1 MYLNALSTF
10 TIIFAEYIAYLFHK
24 NEERAVITIAEKLAK
39 INIVYVKFVQAI
51 SASTG
56 IIDDHAKQRLAQY
69 ADNVPY
75 KKEDLDFTFL
85 RELQESGIYL
95 KSTKPINAGLIAVVF
110 KASDK
115 DGKLYAVK
123 VKRRNIYQTMMN
135 SVREIEWI
143 INKLMNYDFF
153 KKINIKQHF
162 ERNRHI
168 LFDQLDFENE
178 VENIKTFKT
187 NFENIDNIIIPN
199 VYEDY
204 TNKNENIIVMDFIQG
219 MKLNELQPEDKIHY
233 CKAVAKFGLKSMF
246 FDGVYHGD
254 MHQGNIFFILDEKEK
269 KEKEEKKE
277 EEEEK
282 EEENKEEKEEK
293 ENKEEKEEKE
303 KKEDLN
309 KYKLGIIDFGI
320 IGKLTREDQN
330 KFYEFLQCL
339 YDERFDDTATYVFE
353 NIIVPQEKKEKIT
366 EETKKEILEAISKIM
381 ENSMREKFTSTKD
394 IYDINCILSQYE
406 LEMDAFFSDAQL
418 ALIVNNTLCNNLASD
433 SEATNFIDIYGKE
446 FMNL

>member
-24 NEERAVITIAEKLAK
+24 NPERAVITIAEKLAE

-56 IIDDHAKQRLAQY
+56 IIDDQAKQRLAQY

-115 DGKLYAVK
+115 DGNLYAVK

-143 INKLMNYDFF
+143 IDKLMNYDFF
-153 KKINIKQHF
+153 KKINVKQHF

-178 VENIKTFKT
+178 VENIKTFKN

-204 TNKNENIIVMDFIQG
+204 TKKNENIIVMDFIQG

-233 CKAVAKFGLKSMF
+233 CKAVAKFGIKSMF

-254 MHQGNIFFILDEKEK
+254 MHQGNIFFILDK
-269 KEKEEKKE
+269 KEEKV
-277 EEEEK
+277 EEEK
-282 EEENKEEKEEK
+282 VEEKEV
-293 ENKEEKEEKE
+293 
-303 KKEDLN
+303 KEDFT

-320 IGKLTREDQN
+320 VGKLTREDQN
-330 KFYEFLQCL
+330 KFYEFLQRL
-339 YDERFDDTATYVFE
+339 YDERFDDTAAYVFE
-353 NIIVPQEKKEKIT
+353 NIIVPEDKKEKIT
-366 EETKKEILEAISKIM
+366 EETKKEILESVSRIM

-406 LEMDAFFSDAQL
+406 LELDTFFSDAQL
-418 ALIVNNTLCNNLASD
+418 ALVVNNTLCNNLASE
-433 SEATNFIDIYGKE
+433 SETKNFIDIYGNE

>member
-1 MYLNALSTF
+1 MNIFRTFMIILGEYLG
-10 TIIFAEYIAYLFHK
+10 YLFHK
-24 NEERAVITIAEKLAK
+24 NEEKTVITIAEQLAQ
-39 INIVYVKFVQAI
+39 INIVYVKFLQAI

-56 IIDDHAKQRLAQY
+56 IIDNDTKQRLAQY

-95 KSTKPINAGLIAVVF
+95 KSSKPINAGLIAVVF

-123 VKRRNIYQTMMN
+123 VKRRNIYQTMLN

-143 INKLMNYDFF
+143 IDKLMGYEFF

-168 LFDQLDFENE
+168 LFEQMDFENE
-178 VENIKTFKT
+178 VEHIKTFRT
-187 NFENIDNIIIPN
+187 NFENVDNIIIPN
-199 VYEDY
+199 VYEEY
-204 TNKNENIIVMDFIQG
+204 TKKNKNVIVMDFIEG
-219 MKLNELQPEDKIHY
+219 MKLSELEPEDKIHY
-233 CKAVAKFGLKSMF
+233 CKVVAKFGLKSMF
-246 FDGVYHGD
+246 FDGIYHGD
-254 MHQGNIFFILDEKEK
+254 MHQGNIFFILDEKDNCDDTPA
-269 KEKEEKKE
+269 
-277 EEEEK
+277 
-282 EEENKEEKEEK
+282 EENDDDTSSD
-293 ENKEEKEEKE
+293 
-303 KKEDLN
+303 EDLS

-320 IGKLTREDQN
+320 VGKLSRVDQN
-330 KFYEFLQCL
+330 KFYEFLQRL
-339 YDERFDDTATYVFE
+339 YDEKFDDTANYVFN
-353 NIIVPQEKKEKIT
+353 NIIIPEEKKQEIT
-366 EETKKEILEAISKIM
+366 EETKRELLKSIANIM

-406 LEMDAFFSDAQL
+406 LELDAFFSDAQL
-418 ALIVNNTLCNNLASD
+418 ALIVNNTLCNNLANE
-433 SEATNFIDIYGKE
+433 SETANFIDIYGKE